1 MTESTYSDERLR
13 AMVSLLDDPDPE
25 IHQRVQQDLDA
36 MGIDVV
42 VQLEELWIRADEVNE
57 RRSLEK
63 VIHRLQWNNIQ
74 RNLQAW
80 LEGDRS
86 DLLLALCIIARYQ
99 YPNLDEQAVRHTLQT
114 IRIEAWMGLNEQMTA
129 LEQVRHLNHLLFR
142 VHKFRG
148 NTDEYLNPNNNFI
161 NKVLETRRG
170 NPLMVGLV
178 YMLVAQML
186 GLPVYGVN
194 LPQHFVLAYLEQE
207 SYAGHIKKE
216 RVQPTD
222 SRKPLFYINAFNM
235 GSVFGKR
242 DVDQFLKMVQV
253 EPGEQYYRACT
264 HTEILLR
271 LCANLESSYRD
282 AEEFHKTTEIKLLAE
297 MIGKGKQV

>member
-1 MTESTYSDERLR
+1 VTENTYSDERLR
-13 AMVSLLDDPDPE
+13 AMVSLLDDPDPG
-25 IHQRVQQDLDA
+25 IHLRVQQDLDA
-36 MGIDVV
+36 LGVHAV
-42 VQLEELWIRADEVNE
+42 AQLEELWIQAEEVKE

-74 RNLQAW
+74 CHLTAW

-86 DLLLALCIIARYQ
+86 DLLSALCIIARYQ
-99 YPNLDEQAVRHTLQT
+99 YPNLDEQAVRQTLQA
-114 IRIEAWMGLNEQMTA
+114 IRIEVWMGLNEQMTA
-129 LEQVRHLNHLLFR
+129 LEQVRHLNFVLFR

-161 NKVLETRRG
+161 NKVLETRKG

-178 YMLVAQML
+178 YMLIAQKL
-186 GLPVYGVN
+186 DLPIYGVN
-194 LPQHFVLAYLEQE
+194 LPQHFVLAYLEQGSYSGQNKSEDFQQE
-207 SYAGHIKKE
+207 SY
-216 RVQPTD
+216 R
-222 SRKPLFYINAFNM
+222 RPLFYINAFNM

-253 EPGEQYYRACT
+253 EPKDQFYRACT
-264 HTEILLR
+264 NTEILLR

-282 AEEFHKTTEIKLLAE
+282 AEEFHKISEIQALQKLIKDNE
-297 MIGKGKQV
+297 

>member
-1 MTESTYSDERLR
+1 
-13 AMVSLLDDPDPE
+13 MVSLLDDPDPG
-25 IHQRVQQDLDA
+25 IHLRVQQDLDA
-36 MGIDVV
+36 LGVHAV
-42 VQLEELWIRADEVNE
+42 AQLEELWIQAEEVKE

-74 RNLQAW
+74 CHLTAW

-86 DLLLALCIIARYQ
+86 DLLSALCIIARYQ
-99 YPNLDEQAVRHTLQT
+99 YPNLDEQAVRQTLQA
-114 IRIEAWMGLNEQMTA
+114 IRIEVWMGLNEQMTA
-129 LEQVRHLNHLLFR
+129 LEQVRHLNFVLFR

-161 NKVLETRRG
+161 NKVLETRKG

-178 YMLVAQML
+178 YMLIAQKL
-186 GLPVYGVN
+186 DLPIYGVN
-194 LPQHFVLAYLEQE
+194 LPQHFVLAYLEQGSYSGQNKSEDFQQE
-207 SYAGHIKKE
+207 SY
-216 RVQPTD
+216 R
-222 SRKPLFYINAFNM
+222 RPLFYINAFNM

-253 EPGEQYYRACT
+253 EPKDQFYRACT
-264 HTEILLR
+264 NTEILLR

-282 AEEFHKTTEIKLLAE
+282 AEEFHKISEIQALQKLIKDSE
-297 MIGKGKQV
+297 